1 MKPLKTFDLEAV
13 CQELPVAEIKKINKL
28 LILDGAYDFQSAVE
42 GILDNAGFNDATQDE
57 CQACEAGIVAA
68 LQSVNKVM
76 KSLGIEFEIVEV
88 DLVDTTGWMM
98 VTKGATPKLL
108 VKQLKA
114 A

>member
-13 CQELPVAEIKKINKL
+13 CQELPVTDIKKINKS
-28 LILDGAYDFQSAVE
+28 LILDGAYGFQSAVE
-42 GILDNAGFNDATQDE
+42 GILEHAGFLETTDDE

-68 LQSVNKVM
+68 LQSVNKAL
-76 KSLGIEFEIVEV
+76 KNLGIEFEIVEV
-88 DLVDTTGWMM
+88 DLADTMGWMM
-98 VTKGATPKLL
+98 VAKGITPTSM